1 MKKVCFVLLLTFTL
15 VMLCSCS
22 GYVNNYS
29 ATILI
34 TSCEGDEANMEFDKF
49 KERTNLE
56 LSPVELHF
64 IENFE
69 REQKK
74 LKK

>member
-1 MKKVCFVLLLTFTL
+1 MNFFIEEVLT
-15 VMLCSCS
+15 MNK
-22 GYVNNYS
+22 G
-29 ATILI
+29 I
-34 TSCEGDEANMEFDKF
+34 TEYDKF
-49 KERTNLE
+49 KERTRYQ

-74 LKK
+74 LKN